1 MPSISVV
8 IPAYNSERTI
18 GDTVQSVL
26 AQTFTDFEIIVI
38 NDGSQDRTL
47 ERLSAITDSR
57 LHVFSYENSGVAISR
72 NRGIEKAKGEYV
84 AFLDADDLWVSEKL
98 KDQYQA
104 LQDSHT
110 AAVAYSWTDYIDDS
124 GAFFRPGMRPSFQ
137 GDVYRRLLVSN
148 FLECGSNPL
157 VRRSALQKVGG
168 FDPDLP
174 PSEDWEMWLRLAKR
188 YDFVLV
194 ESPQILYR
202 VSTSSAS
209 FNLQKHETSKLKAIE
224 KVFADVP
231 PSLATLKRRCISNFY
246 RYLTF
251 KMLDTSVSTMSNR
264 QRSFLAARYWF
275 MSVNHD
281 PALMR
286 QPRVVLSTLSRIFK
300 LMMQPEPPR
309 LAPADS

>member
-38 NDGSQDRTL
+38 NDGSQDGTL
-47 ERLSAITDSR
+47 ECLGAIADSR
-57 LHVFSYENSGVAISR
+57 LNVFSYENSGVAISR

-84 AFLDADDLWVSEKL
+84 AFLDADDLWVPEKL
-98 KDQYQA
+98 TEQYQA
-104 LQDSHT
+104 LQESP
-110 AAVAYSWTDYIDDS
+110 AASVAYSWTNYIDDS
-124 GAFFRPGMRPSFQ
+124 GDFLRPGMRPSFQ
-137 GDVYRRLLVSN
+137 GDVYRHLLVSN
-148 FLECGSNPL
+148 FLECGSNLL

-168 FDPDLP
+168 FDAELP

-188 YDFVLV
+188 YDFALV

-209 FNLQKHETSKLKAIE
+209 LNFQKHEKAKLKAIDKAFE
-224 KVFADVP
+224 DVP
-231 PSLATLKRRCISNFY
+231 PSLTLLKSRCLANFY

-251 KMLDTSVSTMSNR
+251 KMLNTSVIALSNR
-264 QRSFLAARYWF
+264 QRGLLSARYWLI
-275 MSVNHD
+275 SISYE
-281 PALMR
+281 PALIR
-286 QPRVVLSTLSRIFK
+286 QSRVMLSTLVKILK
-300 LMMQPEPPR
+300 LMTKEDLRRPTY
-309 LAPADS
+309 

>member
-1 MPSISVV
+1 MPLISVV
-8 IPAYNSERTI
+8 IPAYNSARTI

-38 NDGSQDRTL
+38 NDGSQDDTL
-47 ERLSAITDSR
+47 ERLSAIADPR
-57 LHVFSYENSGVAISR
+57 LRVFSYDNAGVAISR

-84 AFLDADDLWVSEKL
+84 AFLDADDLWVPEKL
-98 KDQYQA
+98 HDQYQA
-104 LQDSHT
+104 LRENPT
-110 AAVAYSWTDYIDDS
+110 AALAYSWTEYIDDS
-124 GAFFRPGMRPSFQ
+124 GAFFRPGMRPSFR

-168 FDPDLP
+168 FDADLP
-174 PSEDWEMWLRLAKR
+174 PSEDWEMWLRLARR
-188 YDFVLV
+188 YDFALV

-209 FNLQKHETSKLKAIE
+209 FDLKKHERSKLKAIE
-224 KVFADVP
+224 KAFADVP
-231 PSLATLKRRCISNFY
+231 PSLALLKRRCISNFY

-264 QRSFLAARYWF
+264 QRAMLAARYWLT
-275 MSVNHD
+275 SISHE
-281 PALMR
+281 PTLMR
-286 QPRVVLSTLSRIFK
+286 QPRVVLSTLARIFK

-309 LAPADS
+309 LAPADV